1 MRRYD
6 FKDSTIYSRTKQL
19 GILRDERR
27 NEERFDFVL
36 ALFSSHLPGAL
47 EIVGGGKGPLTG
59 RLIVDDKLPHHLP
72 LLKLSSSRSCSTNHT
87 D

>member
-6 FKDSTIYSRTKQL
+6 FKFKDTTIYSRTKQL

-36 ALFSSHLPGAL
+36 ALFSSLLPGAL

-59 RLIVDDKLPHHLP
+59 RLN
-72 LLKLSSSRSCSTNHT
+72 CC
-87 D
+87 